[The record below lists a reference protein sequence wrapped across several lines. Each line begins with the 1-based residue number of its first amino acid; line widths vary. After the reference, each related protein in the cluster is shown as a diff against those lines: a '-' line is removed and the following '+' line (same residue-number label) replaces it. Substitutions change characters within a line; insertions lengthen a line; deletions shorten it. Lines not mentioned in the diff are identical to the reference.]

1 MYALL
6 NLIFFLL
13 FIHTE
18 LCMDILTYLYFLAL
32 QLKLA
37 ANNMNRL
44 SILASIFS
52 DVDSDFAMHTCRS
65 RCLPFQVKNVYHI
78 FS

>member
-18 LCMDILTYLYFLAL
+18 LCMDILTYLYFLPL